1 MKYLAYLCKLSEQEL
16 KKEVYKELKKME
28 KKPYW
33 RKDFIYAKGTIPI
46 LLVAHMDT
54 VFENPPREVYY
65 KKSEDKIFSFTGGI
79 GADDRCGVYALLKIL
94 KKYNPSVLFT
104 QGEEMGLIG
113 AQSAVDILAKPNVK
127 YIIEFDRMGSNDM
140 VFYDCGNTQFMDYI
154 KQFGF
159 DKQFGTYSDISIL
172 GPIWDI
178 ASVNLS
184 CGYYHEHSKRE
195 YVIFHELEHN
205 IERVEKMLQDYEH
218 VPYFDYQ
225 ERFPLKEVY
234 PLPGID
240 NTYSLYLD
248 QIYGVTKDVT
258 TKGNV
263 YQKKKE
269 IK

>member
-1 MKYLAYLCKLSEQEL
+1 MNYLAHLFRLSEQDL
-16 KKEVYKELKKME
+16 KKEVYRELKKMR

-33 RKDFIYAKGTIPI
+33 HRDFIYAKGTVPI

-65 KKSEDKIFSFTGGI
+65 KKSEDKIFSFTNGL
-79 GADDRCGVYALLKIL
+79 GADDRCGVYALLEIS

-104 QGEEMGLIG
+104 QGEEIGLIG
-113 AQSAVDILAKPNVK
+113 AQSAVDTLAKPKVK

-140 VFYDCGNTQFMDYI
+140 VFYDCGNTPFMNYI

-159 DKQFGTYSDISIL
+159 EKQYGTYSDISIL

-184 CGYYHEHSKRE
+184 CGYYREHSKSE

-205 IERVEKMLQDYEH
+205 IERVEKMIQDYEQ
-218 VPYFDYQ
+218 VPYFDHR
-225 ERFPLKEVY
+225 EVFPLKEAY
-234 PLPGID
+234 PLPGM
-240 NTYSLYLD
+240 NNPFSLYLD
-248 QIYGVTKDVT
+248 QIYGITKDAT
-258 TKGNV
+258 AKGNV